1 MEATI
6 SANRR
11 SVNTQDGRYCRIA
24 GASGAWLSL
33 AKKGRNPAL
42 TPQPCANPTQAR
54 NERHITNLRVTIAR
68 VTNARARRL
77 PYQVERAI
85 TDSSTQSRM
94 TLPAVLSVAFVVPM
108 AKRPRS
114 TCARTGLTAKKRQ
127 TGRVG
132 SPSCFLF
139 PHSPIS
145 PPLPAVSPSPPAI
158 TQPRMAMA
166 QSPLALKPVRRVAYT
181 TVRQPMR

>member
-11 SVNTQDGRYCRIA
+11 SVNTQDGRYCLIA
-24 GASGAWLSL
+24 DASEAWLSL
-33 AKKGRNPAL
+33 AKKSRNPAQTL
-42 TPQPCANPTQAR
+42 RRRVTNA
-54 NERHITNLRVTIAR
+54 HLTNLRATDAR
-68 VTNARARRL
+68 VTNARPRRL

-94 TLPAVLSVAFVVPM
+94 TLPAVLSAAFVVPM

-114 TCARTGLTAKKRQ
+114 TCARTGLTARKRQ

-158 TQPRMAMA
+158 TQPRMVMA